1 VGCYERRI
9 LPRLIDFGMRRKQL
23 AQLRE
28 ELVGRARGRVLEIG
42 IGSGRNLPFYRRDLE
57 ILLGLDPSRE
67 LLRMARTHVTWVHFP
82 VELSEGRAEDIP
94 LDDRAVDHVVM
105 TWTLC
110 SVADPIRALAEIRR
124 VLRPG
129 GSLLFIEHGQ
139 GPEQRVQRWQD
150 RLTPLWRRL
159 AGGCHLNRPIDRL
172 IETAGLRLAELETGY
187 LVNGPRPLTFH
198 YRGRAVV
205 STN

>member
-1 VGCYERRI
+1 VGFYQRRI
-9 LPRLIDFGMRRKQL
+9 LPRLIDFAMRRKQL
-23 AQLRE
+23 GRLRE
-28 ELVGRARGRVLEIG
+28 ELVGRARGRVLELG
-42 IGSGRNLPFYRRDLE
+42 IGSGRNLPFYPRDLE

-67 LLRMARTHVTWVHFP
+67 LLRMARTQAAWVHFP
-82 VELSEGRAEDIP
+82 VELSEGGAENIP
-94 LDDRAVDHVVM
+94 LDDGAVNHVVT

-110 SVADPIRALAEIRR
+110 SVVDPMRALAEVRR

-139 GPEQRVQRWQD
+139 APEPRVQRRQD

-172 IETAGLRLAELETGY
+172 IEGSGLRLAELETGY
-187 LVNGPRPLTFH
+187 LVKGPRFATYH
-198 YRGRAVV
+198 YRGRAVA
-205 STN
+205 